1 MGLLQA
7 PRTQNFA
14 SLRRRR
20 RRPRIT
26 QDDVAAR
33 IPKNAAE
40 LVPATDGANI
50 AGAAFGNWLAL
61 ASEVVPDNRVRQWQD
76 LPGLPISV
84 WSDPLQS
91 FERALRQK
99 AGEVLGWS
107 GLVQARAVRGSLR
120 VRPRDDETRQ
130 NVDGSSLR
138 FNLYGFDPDA
148 RPADIAFVWPGCI
161 ADIVLPTRA
170 SQDDEDRRVWLLSD
184 YGERVFML
192 DPAKSREGKPCSSRI
207 DKHCWRA
214 DRREGHVVLPRGTP
228 GHVWI
233 RVTPELEHVS
243 KSSP

>member
-148 RPADIAFVWPGCI
+148 RPADMRSSGPAASPTSCCRRAHRKTTRIVASGCS
-161 ADIVLPTRA
+161 PTMA
-170 SQDDEDRRVWLLSD
+170 SGSSCSTRRS
-184 YGERVFML
+184 
-192 DPAKSREGKPCSSRI
+192 PAKVSLV
-207 DKHCWRA
+207 RA
-214 DRREGHVVLPRGTP
+214 GSTNTAGALTVARVMSCFHAARP
-228 GHVWI
+228 GM
-233 RVTPELEHVS
+233 S
-243 KSSP
+243 GSA